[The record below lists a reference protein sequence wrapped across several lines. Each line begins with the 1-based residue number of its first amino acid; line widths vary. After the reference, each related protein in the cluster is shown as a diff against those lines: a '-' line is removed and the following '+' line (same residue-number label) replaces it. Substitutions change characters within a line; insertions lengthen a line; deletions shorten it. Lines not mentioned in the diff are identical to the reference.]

1 MCCKALKKRCCTQRV
16 IGEAERLR
24 WKILWSQTRIWKP
37 KSAFQKLNCS
47 CVIMTS
53 WLHELRKNIL
63 EGGREAKVK
72 FQFKL
77 YSTKSKDN
85 PNRYLWKSMLQ
96 NAHGGV
102 FSGGW
107 LWNEYHLTTQ
117 VRLHLQNW
125 LSTLRNIITTR
136 HIELAKVQNLR
147 KFSSELYSF
156 LDLKIYLIIFR
167 YKTLRELKIL
177 EMISIAK
184 TSPEIAWRCD
194 ASKNITWRNSR
205 QLQQSMNFVLI
216 KFALP
221 FSCFLFWYRRSATS

>member
-16 IGEAERLR
+16 KGEAERLR

-47 CVIMTS
+47 CVIMIT
-53 WLHELRKNIL
+53 WIL
-63 EGGREAKVK
+63 KKHTWGREAKVK

-77 YSTKSKDN
+77 YPTKSKDN

-156 LDLKIYLIIFR
+156 LDLMRSISSYSGIKHW
-167 YKTLRELKIL
+167 ELKIL
-177 EMISIAK
+177 EMISIAN
-184 TSPEIAWRCD
+184 TSPEIAWD
-194 ASKNITWRNSR
+194 ASKNNTWRNSR